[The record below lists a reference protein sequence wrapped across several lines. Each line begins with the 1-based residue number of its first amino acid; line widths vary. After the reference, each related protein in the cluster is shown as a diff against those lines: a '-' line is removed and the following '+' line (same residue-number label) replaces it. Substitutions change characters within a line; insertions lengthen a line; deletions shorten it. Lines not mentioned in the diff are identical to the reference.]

1 MESKYIVGLVLCI
14 VIIALIIFVV
24 YNEYK
29 EKDKEKDAQSS
40 DITSGTTVKVNV
52 DIKRR
57 VSGDIDILQ

>member
-1 MESKYIVGLVLCI
+1 MESIYIVGLIVCI

-24 YNEYK
+24 YNGS
-29 EKDKEKDAQSS
+29 KDKDKDAQSS